1 MRKVLTKNFLNKYP
15 DHPDHM
21 TNLGMFVFYRTY
33 SRWIDEEERYET
45 WKEAVARAVE
55 YSLQISIDQY
65 NKNMFEPPFDQIR
78 KEGEVLFDNIFNLK
92 QALSGRTHWI
102 GGANTGV
109 ADKFPLANFNCA
121 FTNIESFDDIVEVF
135 YLLLVGTGVGVKC
148 LKDMAKELPPIRNDV
163 EVLHSEYEPI
173 REDMRL
179 EETELN
185 ILDNGYAKVY
195 IGDSKEGW
203 VTALKIYFEVLTMD
217 MYKDVKHIKFSYNSI
232 RPKGEPLKTFGGK
245 ASGHEP
251 IKEMFTKIDEVIK
264 GTLDEYIEKPE
275 VITNQHVQLR
285 PIHILDICGLL
296 GNNVVVGGVRRT
308 ALMFLMSPDDW
319 EVILA
324 KYGLFGIHDVHKHHE
339 LCEKLKAIDAD
350 TRVLEEL
357 SSNGGKA
364 RPHLYHRM
372 MSNNSIAFEEKP
384 SEEYLDVVFD
394 IMKNEGEP
402 AFINLESARKRR
414 PNVEGVNPCGEIL
427 LDSKQVC
434 NLTTINI
441 MGFVR
446 KTKEGEG
453 YILDFPGLME
463 AQALSVRAGMR
474 MTMLDLELNGWNKKH
489 HRDRMVGASITG
501 FQDAMDLL
509 GYNEDQIKNLLHVL
523 ADGAHQEGMRYSHIM
538 RTPMPLLTT
547 TVKPEGTLSKV
558 FGGVSEGIH
567 RSYAPYFIQ
576 RIRINATDPL
586 VKVGEEL
593 GWDISPEV
601 GQEDLPEDK
610 VTTKVI
616 SFYIESGAKTPALTV
631 PAKEQLDTYF
641 MFQEEYTQHNSSN
654 TIYVKPDEWDDMKE
668 TIYDQWDHFIGV
680 TFLEN
685 GNGKYALAPK
695 EEITEEEYNKHNEN
709 YKPFDYQLFKSLTS
723 KEDEKD
729 LSGMESCSTGAC
741 PII

>member
-1 MRKVLTKNFLNKYP
+1 MRKILTKKFLDKYP
-15 DHPDHM
+15 DHPEHM
-21 TNLGMFVFYRTY
+21 TNLGMFVYYRTY
-33 SRWIDEEERYET
+33 SRYIEEEQRYET
-45 WKEAVARAVE
+45 WKEAVSRAVE
-55 YSLQISIDQY
+55 YSMQISVNQY
-65 NKNMFEPPFDQIR
+65 KKNEFNAPHDKLRM
-78 KEGEVLFDNIFNLK
+78 EGEKLFDNIFNLR

-102 GGANTGV
+102 GGAKTGV

-121 FTNIESFDDIVEVF
+121 FTNIESFEDIAEVF

-148 LKDMAKELPPIRNDV
+148 LKGMADNLPRIRDDV
-163 EVLHSEYEPI
+163 QVIHSDYEPMAPQ
-173 REDMRL
+173 DRL
-179 EETELN
+179 EDSALQ
-185 ILDNGYAKVY
+185 ILDNGYAKIY

-203 VTALKIYFEVLTMD
+203 VQALRQYFDLLTND
-217 MYKDVKHIKFSYNSI
+217 EYDYVKYIKFSYNSI

-251 IKEMFTKIDEVIK
+251 IREMFEKINQTIQGKLDNSIDMPERLTK
-264 GTLDEYIEKPE
+264 
-275 VITNQHVQLR
+275 NHVQLR

-324 KYGLFGIHDVHKHHE
+324 KYGLFGIHDVQKHHD
-339 LCEKLKAIDAD
+339 LYEKLNKLGAD
-350 TRVLEEL
+350 T
-357 SSNGGKA
+357 SSIEDLNGA

-384 SEEYLDVVFD
+384 TEEYLDVVFD

-434 NLTTINI
+434 NLTTINVRA
-441 MGFVR
+441 FV
-446 KTKEGEG
+446 KEVEEK
-453 YILDFPGLME
+453 YILDYPGLME
-463 AQALSVRAGMR
+463 AQALSVRAGIR

-489 HRDRMVGASITG
+489 HRDRMVGASLTG

-509 GYNEDQIKNLLHVL
+509 ELNEDQIKNLLHVL
-523 ADGAHQEGMRYSHIM
+523 ADGAHQEGLRYSHIM
-538 RTPMPLLTT
+538 RIPMPLLTT

-586 VKVGEEL
+586 VKVGEKL
-593 GWDISPEV
+593 GWQIDPEV
-601 GQEDLPEDK
+601 GQENLPANK

-616 SFYIESGAKTPALTV
+616 SFYIKSGAKKQALTV
-631 PAKEQLDTYF
+631 SAKEQLDTYF

-654 TIYVKPDEWDDMKE
+654 TIYVQPDEWDDMKE
-668 TIYDQWDHFIGV
+668 TIYDKWDDFIGV
-680 TFLEN
+680 TFLEG

-695 EEITEEEYNKHNEN
+695 EEITKEEYEKHMKD
-709 YKPFDYQLFKSLTS
+709 YRPFSYSLFKSLTS
-723 KEDEKD
+723 KEIDKD
-729 LSGMESCSTGAC
+729 LEGMEACSTGSC